1 MDYAKTSQ
9 HSRRSRKAPATPPP
23 TISDPMAAG
32 LQGSINYLTSRISSS
47 MTSAVDKASITW
59 AQAIQVLDSQDRSFP
74 KELRAYIR
82 MSIAENI
89 GFADVY
95 VRTSDQEERLAY
107 AELYQLRFGVGVSHS
122 E

>member
-1 MDYAKTSQ
+1 
-9 HSRRSRKAPATPPP
+9 
-23 TISDPMAAG
+23 

-47 MTSAVDKASITW
+47 MTSAVDKASITQ
-59 AQAIQVLDSQDRSFP
+59 AQAIQVLDSQDHSFP

-95 VRTSDQEERLAY
+95 MRTSDQEERLAY
-107 AELYQLRFGVGVSHS
+107 AELYQLKFGVGVSHS